1 VTTPGPQAGLHG
13 RPTSLEL
20 LDAVVGFLRDQLP
33 PHVDGSFHHQVR
45 IAVHALEM
53 VARELE
59 LGPGQLESHRA
70 RLRAFGVADDA
81 ELAARIRAGDFDD
94 RADLVEALR
103 ADSRDRLLVANPR
116 WLPPEG
122 TLG

>member
-1 VTTPGPQAGLHG
+1 MTAPGPEVDWHG
-13 RPTSLEL
+13 RPTAGEL
-20 LDAVVGFLRDQLP
+20 LDAVIGFLREQLP
-33 PHVDGSFHHQVR
+33 PHVDRSFQHQIR

-59 LGPGQLESHRA
+59 LGPDLLESHQA
-70 RLRAFGVADDA
+70 RLRALDVADDA

-94 RADLVEALR
+94 RADLVESLR
-103 ADSRDRLLVANPR
+103 ADSRGRLLVANPG

-122 TLG
+122 NLG